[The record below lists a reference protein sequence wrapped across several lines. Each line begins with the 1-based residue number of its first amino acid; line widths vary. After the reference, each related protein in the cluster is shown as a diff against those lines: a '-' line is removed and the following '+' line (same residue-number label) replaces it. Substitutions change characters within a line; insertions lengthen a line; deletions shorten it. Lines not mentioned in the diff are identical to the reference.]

1 MGQEAEQLRRTVR
14 SLASGPEPGCVA
26 RRRDDCVSTCWPLCF
41 LTGDLLNGQW
51 QIYVSCY
58 FSLLQ
63 EGIRKTR
70 DSVTMG
76 PPLQASKQTPKVS
89 STTLRV
95 AQRHIQPVG
104 HMTSR
109 WPCDPVDV
117 GFSEWWLQIWEVGG
131 GGLDDEEI
139 LRKPLLISDALD
151 ELWWVE
157 GRGGWDGDG
166 VAGGGQGGGWRVAEV
181 ILLIYGFS
189 TFSSCEDHRVYAQH
203 RRGRRGRRGRDG
215 KRRRDMAGC
224 WSGEVVTLLWFMTSM
239 INAKGYYP
247 LEKVLAPW
255 LKLCFATCLTG
266 RSDLASVCAVTT
278 TWRGVISCLR
288 GRKYPFDGFI
298 MSII

>member
-1 MGQEAEQLRRTVR
+1 MWSHHSSNLKAQSLYFFSPEFPVQPVITWHPSPPLCLVGQEAEQLRRTVR

-104 HMTSR
+104 RKTSR
-109 WPCDPVDV
+109 WPCDPVGV

-131 GGLDDEEI
+131 VGGLDDEEI

-189 TFSSCEDHRVYAQH
+189 TFSSCEDYRVYTQH
-203 RRGRRGRRGRDG
+203 RRGRR
-215 KRRRDMAGC
+215 DMAGVLKRR
-224 WSGEVVTLLWFMTSM
+224 GGH
-239 INAKGYYP
+239 AP
-247 LEKVLAPW
+247 LIH
-255 LKLCFATCLTG
+255 
-266 RSDLASVCAVTT
+266 DL
-278 TWRGVISCLR
+278 
-288 GRKYPFDGFI
+288 YD
-298 MSII
+298 

>member
-1 MGQEAEQLRRTVR
+1 MFGCLFLLQLLQGWKLVRCDLSLITLPTSEHKSCYFFLSRIPRSACDNLTSIPTPSLCLVGQEAEQLRRTVR

-104 HMTSR
+104 HKTSR

-131 GGLDDEEI
+131 WGGVWGAGWWGNIEEATLDF
-139 LRKPLLISDALD
+139 
-151 ELWWVE
+151 
-157 GRGGWDGDG
+157 
-166 VAGGGQGGGWRVAEV
+166 WRVRWT
-181 ILLIYGFS
+181 LMG
-189 TFSSCEDHRVYAQH
+189 
-203 RRGRRGRRGRDG
+203 RRSRRMRRWWGGRRGTGRRMACGRGHSFD
-215 KRRRDMAGC
+215 
-224 WSGEVVTLLWFMTSM
+224 LWFFNFFWLWRLQSIRTAPEGKEGKGWE
-239 INAKGYYP
+239 AKEGYGG
-247 LEKVLAPW
+247 VL
-255 LKLCFATCLTG
+255 K
-266 RSDLASVCAVTT
+266 
-278 TWRGVISCLR
+278 WRGGHALVIHDF
-288 GRKYPFDGFI
+288 YD
-298 MSII
+298 